1 MSSRSINSQQVYLSE
16 LNEEGNTGGR
26 KASRIELRTL
36 RDAYNLKPLTSPIP
50 IVQNE
55 PKCELKR
62 ITAYC
67 TAESYNLKNLY
78 KLLRENPQT
87 EKIQMY
93 FGECLYISFL
103 IDEDEIS
110 PIDMTGSKK
119 SYSNDSNRR
128 SVDVYFLH
136 YGVVVM
142 WGLSESE
149 EQGILRL
156 ISRIQ
161 ENPYDLKAVEI
172 ENFMYGISEHSQ
184 IVNDKIFL
192 GDENV
197 HTKMVLSIAIAQSV
211 KLDYFEELVDNTI
224 DAVKNLPDEVEKE
237 GKVGKKR
244 QDIMKIMGKLHK
256 LSFNLNLVSN
266 ILGEPEF
273 VWEYSAFSSL
283 YETCIKYLDI
293 KTRADLLNKR
303 CDIIHGILEIL
314 SDNITTQN
322 SERLENNMA
331 KISYITACT
340 GIIQCILLWLFLYYN
355 SVGKK

>member
-1 MSSRSINSQQVYLSE
+1 MNTQKVFLSE
-16 LNEEGNTGGR
+16 LNEEGNSGGR

-36 RDAYNLKPLTSPIP
+36 KDAYNLKPLTPP
-50 IVQNE
+50 APVVQNE
-55 PKCELKR
+55 PECELKR
-62 ITAYC
+62 VTSYC

-78 KLLRENPQT
+78 KILRENPQA

-93 FGECLYISFL
+93 FGECLYMSFG
-103 IDEDEIS
+103 IEEER
-110 PIDMTGSKK
+110 K
-119 SYSNDSNRR
+119 
-128 SVDVYFLH
+128 VDVYFLH

-142 WGLSESE
+142 WGLTESE

-161 ENPYDLKAVEI
+161 ENPYDLKGVEI
-172 ENFMYGISEHSQ
+172 ENFMYGTSRNSQ

-192 GDENV
+192 SEENV
-197 HTKMVLSIAIAQSV
+197 HTKMVLSIAMAQSV

-224 DAVKNLPDEVEKE
+224 ETVKNLPDEVEKE

-244 QDIMKIMGKLHK
+244 QDIMKVMGKLHK

-283 YETCIKYLDI
+283 YETCIRYLDI

-303 CDIIHGILEIL
+303 CEIIHGILEIL

-331 KISYITACT
+331 KLSVISAVS
-340 GIIQCILLWLFLYYN
+340 GIFQCVLLCIILLYALPSRDRN
-355 SVGKK
+355 QR

>member
-1 MSSRSINSQQVYLSE
+1 MSSRSTNSQQVYLSE

-50 IVQNE
+50 VVQNE

-62 ITAYC
+62 VTAYC

-78 KLLRENPQT
+78 KLLKENPQT

-93 FGECLYISFL
+93 FGECLYISFS
-103 IDEDEIS
+103 IDDDEIS
-110 PIDMTGSKK
+110 PVDTNSNMK
-119 SYSNDSNRR
+119 SYKEDRR

-142 WGLSESE
+142 WGLTESE

-172 ENFMYGISEHSQ
+172 ENFMYGISKNSQ

-224 DAVKNLPDEVEKE
+224 EAVKNLPDEVEKE

-331 KISYITACT
+331 TISYITACT

-355 SVGKK
+355 HIAKK

>member
-1 MSSRSINSQQVYLSE
+1 MNTQKVLLSE
-16 LNEEGNTGGR
+16 LNEEGNSGGR

-36 RDAYNLKPLTSPIP
+36 KDAYSLKPLNPP
-50 IVQNE
+50 ALVVQNE
-55 PKCELKR
+55 PECELKR
-62 ITAYC
+62 VTSYC

-78 KLLRENPQT
+78 KILKEDSQA

-93 FGECLYISFL
+93 FGECLYMSFG
-103 IDEDEIS
+103 IEEGRKADI
-110 PIDMTGSKK
+110 
-119 SYSNDSNRR
+119 
-128 SVDVYFLH
+128 YFLH

-142 WGLSESE
+142 WGLTESE
-149 EQGILRL
+149 EQSILRL
-156 ISRIQ
+156 TSRIQ
-161 ENPYDLKAVEI
+161 ENPYDLKSVEI
-172 ENFMYGISEHSQ
+172 ENFMYGISKNSQ

-192 GDENV
+192 SEENV
-197 HTKMVLSIAIAQSV
+197 HTKMVLSIAMAQSV

-224 DAVKNLPDEVEKE
+224 GTVKGLPDEVEKE

-244 QDIMKIMGKLHK
+244 QDIMKVMGKLHK

-283 YETCIKYLDI
+283 YETCIRYLDI

-303 CDIIHGILEIL
+303 CEIIHGILEIL

-331 KISYITACT
+331 KLSVISAVS
-340 GIIQCILLWLFLYYN
+340 GILQCVLLCIILLYAVVPTRER
-355 SVGKK
+355 SQS

>member
-1 MSSRSINSQQVYLSE
+1 MSNVSMNTQKVLLSE

-36 RDAYNLKPLTSPIP
+36 RDAYNLKPLTSPAPVVRNDPEI
-50 IVQNE
+50 E
-55 PKCELKR
+55 MKR

-78 KLLRENPQT
+78 KLLKENTNT

-93 FGECLYISFL
+93 FGECLYISYK
-103 IDEDEIS
+103 
-110 PIDMTGSKK
+110 T
-119 SYSNDSNRR
+119 NDAK
-128 SVDVYFLH
+128 VDIYFLH

-149 EQGILRL
+149 EQDILRL
-156 ISRIQ
+156 ISKIQ

-172 ENFMYGISEHSQ
+172 ENFSYGISKNAQ

-192 GDENV
+192 TDENE
-197 HTKMVLSIAIAQSV
+197 HTKMVLSIGIAQSV
-211 KLDYFEELVDNTI
+211 KLDYYEELVENTI
-224 DAVKNLPDEVEKE
+224 DAVKDLPDEMEKE
-237 GKVGKKR
+237 GKVRKKR
-244 QDIMKIMGKLHK
+244 VEIMKVSGRLHK
-256 LSFNLNLVSN
+256 LSFNLNIVSN

-273 VWEYSAFSSL
+273 VWEYSTFSSL

-314 SDNITTQN
+314 TNNITTQN
-322 SERLENNMA
+322 SERLEENMA
-331 KISYITACT
+331 KISFIIAGT
-340 GIIQCILLWLFLYYN
+340 GIVQCILIFILLALLLSGRIQATLPS
-355 SVGKK
+355 SVIS